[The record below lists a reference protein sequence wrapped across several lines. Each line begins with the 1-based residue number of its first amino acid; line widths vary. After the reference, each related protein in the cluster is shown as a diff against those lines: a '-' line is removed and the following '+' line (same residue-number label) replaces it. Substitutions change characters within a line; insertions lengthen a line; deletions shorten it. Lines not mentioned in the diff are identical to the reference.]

1 MTVER
6 AVFAVAGT
14 LILLSLA
21 LGYFYSPYWFLL
33 TAFVGLNMFQ
43 SAFTGICPA
52 RNVLRLMGLK
62 SHGANN

>member
-6 AVFAVAGT
+6 AVFAFAGT

-52 RNVLRLMGLK
+52 RSVLRLMGLK
-62 SHGANN
+62 SQGAKS